1 MEIEMKKIKP
11 THTWR
16 EWQEENEN
24 HNISDQ
30 SIDSMDLILDAY
42 IKKLNELKNPNK
54 EEIMLC
60 VKEVIL
66 TINDWD
72 MEYEFIETI
81 EREDLCEFIDKTVE
95 MKGLK
100 VEEDIT
106 EGWRNW

>member
-16 EWQEENEN
+16 EWQEENET

-54 EEIMLC
+54 EEIMSSLILLESDRIYLC
-60 VKEVIL
+60 S
-66 TINDWD
+66 
-72 MEYEFIETI
+72 
-81 EREDLCEFIDKTVE
+81 
-95 MKGLK
+95 LK
-100 VEEDIT
+100 LSSSSP
-106 EGWRNW
+106 